1 MNCQDFETAIDD
13 YVDGPI
19 GEIGQGEI
27 AQGET
32 AQGARFGGAA
42 AAALQA
48 HLATCARCAALEADL
63 RAIRAAA
70 RALPAH
76 EPAPHVWTSLAA
88 AVAAAATA
96 KVERGDDGGGR
107 RVRAGILTGVL
118 AGALTDSASWRRA
131 WQPIAAAAMAVVV
144 TATLAVV
151 GTRLEPL
158 RQTPGSAPVQARPS
172 DPAEVDAAVTAV
184 QQAEGE
190 YIQAINGLEAITSR
204 ASDTIDQETADVL
217 QASLTVVDRAI
228 GESRAAVKEEPE
240 SQLAIASLFDALRR
254 KLSLLQDM
262 VALINEMRQGN
273 AEGAARIASGLNQ

>member
-1 MNCQDFETAIDD
+1 MNCQDFEPAIDD

-19 GEIGQGEI
+19 GQIGQGE
-27 AQGET
+27 G
-32 AQGARFGGAA
+32 RFGGVAVE
-42 AAALQA
+42 ALQG

-76 EPAPHVWTSLAA
+76 EPAPHVWTSI
-88 AVAAAATA
+88 AAAAA
-96 KVERGDDGGGR
+96 AERGGDGSGP
-107 RVRAGILTGVL
+107 RVLAGVRTGVL
-118 AGALTDSASWRRA
+118 AGSTSWRRA
-131 WQPIAAAAMAVVV
+131 WQPIAAAAMAVLV

-158 RQTPGSAPVQARPS
+158 KQAPGRAAVQARAS
-172 DPAEVDAAVTAV
+172 DPAEVAAAVDAV
-184 QQAEGE
+184 QETEGE
-190 YIQAINGLEAITSR
+190 YIQAINGLEAITST
-204 ASDTIDQETADVL
+204 ASDTLDQETADVL
-217 QASLTVVDRAI
+217 QANLTVVDQAI
-228 GESRAAVKEEPE
+228 GESRAAIKEEPE